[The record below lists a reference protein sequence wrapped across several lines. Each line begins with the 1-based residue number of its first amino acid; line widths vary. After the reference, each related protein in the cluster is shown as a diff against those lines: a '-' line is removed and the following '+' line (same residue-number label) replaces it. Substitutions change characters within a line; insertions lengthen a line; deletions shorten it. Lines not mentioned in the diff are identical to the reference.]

1 LSAVRAER
9 NASRRGVLSEMIALL
24 ILILWIVVCSVVG
37 TGLLVAIALA
47 VTDWIEERRE
57 MRKLQRGKA

>member
-1 LSAVRAER
+1 
-9 NASRRGVLSEMIALL
+9 MIALL